1 VDSEI
6 SGAKVGWKILAAYV
20 DGSSLAPSREQTQC
34 VTGIGRYLNLARKSH
49 NSARRREARPGF
61 VRNVRTYTA
70 MLREKAEENPPIAF
84 ICELKKQVRVGLV
97 PRGEGQSAIP
107 DCADAVHG
115 ASNPNAAE
123 RGFKIWFGTPP
134 LARCAIEGI
143 ARHPYS
149 PQFPDC
155 SRPNDEA
162 ASVSAGRG

>member
-1 VDSEI
+1 L
-6 SGAKVGWKILAAYV
+6 VGKFWPPKWTAP
-20 DGSSLAPSREQTQC
+20 SLAPSREQTQC
-34 VTGIGRYLNLARKSH
+34 VTGIGRYLNLARESL